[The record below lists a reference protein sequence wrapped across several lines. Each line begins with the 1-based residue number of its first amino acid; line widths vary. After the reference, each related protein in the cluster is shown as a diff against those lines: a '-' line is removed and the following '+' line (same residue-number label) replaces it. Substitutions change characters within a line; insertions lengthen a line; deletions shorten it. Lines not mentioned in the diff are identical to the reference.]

1 MSGSTKFLRRSGAT
15 YAEIAGKNA
24 SGHLGHKTPGMKVYY
39 IDRLLLAEEKQEG
52 ATAPPLELADS
63 P

>member
-1 MSGSTKFLRRSGAT
+1 
-15 YAEIAGKNA
+15 
-24 SGHLGHKTPGMKVYY
+24 MKVYY
-39 IDRLLLAEEKQEG
+39 IDRRLLAEEKQEG

>member
-1 MSGSTKFLRRSGAT
+1 
-15 YAEIAGKNA
+15 
-24 SGHLGHKTPGMKVYY
+24 MKVYY
-39 IDRLLLAEEKQEG
+39 IDRLLLAEEKQEV